1 MTGSD
6 AEMPRARLVRTLV
19 AVVVVLGSA
28 AVGYGASLI
37 WPIASFSR
45 SKAPH
50 TAQMAAAHIEP
61 APTVSASPV
70 ASVDVTAAQV
80 ASDAKLRTFE
90 PVVVLPSLAAEA
102 KNLPDPA
109 VLVKA
114 SLTDHAHE
122 ATAATSTAA
131 TASTADPAVVTSSAK
146 VEHPAENGIPA
157 AEARTSDTDAVPTRA
172 AKANRRT
179 VRIERRVRTTSGA
192 PKMAQ
197 STVPP
202 ASNYERVPVLKQ
214 FMTTT
219 NKY

>member
-1 MTGSD
+1 
-6 AEMPRARLVRTLV
+6 MPRARLARTLV
-19 AVVVVLGSA
+19 AVVVVLGAA

-37 WPIASFSR
+37 WPLASLSR
-45 SKAPH
+45 SKSPH
-50 TAQMAAAHIEP
+50 TAQMAAARIEP

-70 ASVDVTAAQV
+70 GSVDVTAAQV
-80 ASDAKLRTFE
+80 ASESQTRTFE
-90 PVVVLPSLAAEA
+90 PVVVLPSLLPSLAAEA

-114 SLTDHAHE
+114 SLTDHARE
-122 ATAATSTAA
+122 ATAEASTAA
-131 TASTADPAVVTSSAK
+131 TASTDPVVVTNSAK
-146 VEHPAENGIPA
+146 VEHPAENGTPV
-157 AEARTSDTDAVPTRA
+157 AEARTSDTDAATTRA

-197 STVPP
+197 TTAPP